1 MRLLGLKFKS
11 DNSIK
16 PKAAKYAVK
25 KYCLIMRGNSD
36 FT

>member
-11 DNSIK
+11 ENSIK

-25 KYCLIMRGNSD
+25 KILPNYEGK
-36 FT
+36 F